1 MSKRKKKDY
10 FMAFMIMIK
19 ESDQEAKEKE
29 MVDEKH
35 SRKPNYRRN
44 MLGLNRK

>member
-1 MSKRKKKDY
+1 MSKRQKKDY

-29 MVDEKH
+29 
-35 SRKPNYRRN
+35 SR
-44 MLGLNRK
+44 